1 MFEVKSDIDV
11 DAPAEVVFSVLWDVA
26 RYPDFMTDMVDS
38 WAHPSDNPL
47 EKDATHRVQ
56 FIRSRTY
63 TVHLRAEPSTSI
75 TWKLVQ
81 GENMRINE
89 GHWHIRP
96 REDGAGCSLEYLLR
110 IELALK
116 LPDAIVKR
124 LTAFNLPTMMR
135 QVKAYAEHQ
144 QRLRAMP

>member
-1 MFEVKSDIDV
+1 MFEARSDIDI
-11 DAPAEVVFSVLWDVA
+11 DTPAEALFDVLWDVA
-26 RYPDFMTDMVDS
+26 KYPDFMTDMVDS
-38 WAHPSDNPL
+38 WAEPGATPL
-47 EKDATHRVQ
+47 EQIATHRVQ

-63 TVHLRAEPSTSI
+63 TVHLKAEPPTRIS
-75 TWKLVQ
+75 WKLVQ

-89 GHWHIRP
+89 GHWLIQPRP
-96 REDGAGCSLEYLLR
+96 DGAGCTLEYVLR

-135 QVKAYAEHQ
+135 QIKAHAEHQ
-144 QRLRAMP
+144 QRMRVTG